1 MFLPLKVQR
10 AHFLVRPWL
19 SLVLVVMPVNK
30 ETQTLVNVMEK
41 GMPSPGFS
49 LCIEKTLNLYNP
61 AQEPYRAC
69 ACRRY
74 GASQN
79 FARIGCLLI
88 GV

>member
-1 MFLPLKVQR
+1 
-10 AHFLVRPWL
+10 
-19 SLVLVVMPVNK
+19 MPVNK

-49 LCIEKTLNLYNP
+49 LCIEKTLNLHNP
-61 AQEPYRAC
+61 AQEPYRAWVR
-69 ACRRY
+69 RRY